1 MDNTMKVTYWK
12 ELRTGCIY
20 KYYGES
26 KPHNVETAWVESTAW
41 EYEHQFADALYCFN
55 K

>member
-1 MDNTMKVTYWK
+1 MKNQKVTYWK

-26 KPHNVETAWVESTAW
+26 KPYHAETAWKEVTEWDYLHAMA
-41 EYEHQFADALYCFN
+41 EALYRFG